1 MDVTPQLVKHIA
13 TLSRLQVSDTEITTY
28 QDELTRIL
36 GFVET
41 LNQLDESDSTPAS
54 QDDATLELNPVTA
67 TLTITSIE
75 QLRDDVA
82 NQPIGPL
89 TLLTNAPQLE
99 ANQFVV
105 PNIL

>member
-1 MDVTPQLVKHIA
+1 
-13 TLSRLQVSDTEITTY
+13 
-28 QDELTRIL
+28 
-36 GFVET
+36 
-41 LNQLDESDSTPAS
+41 
-54 QDDATLELNPVTA
+54 VTA

-75 QLRDDVA
+75 QLRADVA
-82 NQPIGPL
+82 NQPIDPL